1 MNSVFKYL
9 TEEDFKILKS
19 FGEEINVKK
28 GKVIIEERTKKNE
41 LYYIVEGEVK
51 VYSEKLGEEMLITKL
66 SQGNFIGEIAFF
78 LKTLR
83 TASVKAE
90 TDLKLIKIDE
100 KSFKKIE
107 EEHPLVALKIYKALI
122 ENLSDKLAKA
132 NIELETFNI
141 LYKAATE

>member
-1 MNSVFKYL
+1 MNNVFKYF
-9 TEEDFKILKS
+9 TEEDFRIFKS

-28 GKVIIEERTKKNE
+28 GKVIIEERTRKNE
-41 LYYIVEGEVK
+41 LYYILEGEVK

-107 EEHPLVALKIYKALI
+107 EEYPKVALKIYKALI